1 MYLYNNSGYGFDF
14 HAGSAGYS
22 QWGSAAAAA
31 AGRTG
36 EQYYRPEQY
45 HQVPIVMCLQLF
57 RF

>member
-1 MYLYNNSGYGFDF
+1 MDFCVGYGFDF

-45 HQVPIVMCLQLF
+45 HQVEPIGFLL
-57 RF
+57 